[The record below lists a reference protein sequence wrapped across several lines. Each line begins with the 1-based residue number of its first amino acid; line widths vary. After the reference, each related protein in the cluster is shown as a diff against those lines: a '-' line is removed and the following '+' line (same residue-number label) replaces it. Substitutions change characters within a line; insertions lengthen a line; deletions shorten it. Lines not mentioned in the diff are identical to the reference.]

1 MRWMAGFGFVS
12 QMSGSCPACG
22 EQLASRHGWH
32 HRHLQDLPIQ
42 GTVVKVR
49 LRVNRWRCRI
59 EDCERQT
66 CVDQLPEIAFP
77 HERRTRRVAEFVHLF
92 GHGVGGLRGERLMKR
107 LGMPISDDRIL
118 RQLKRHAAAFSAKQT
133 VRVAGIDDWA
143 WRKGYSYGT
152 IVVDLE
158 RCKVVDVMQ
167 ERSAAETANW
177 LSEHPETEIVS
188 PRSLRTVCARHA
200 GRSATSATSR

>member
-1 MRWMAGFGFVS
+1 
-12 QMSGSCPACG
+12 
-22 EQLASRHGWH
+22 
-32 HRHLQDLPIQ
+32 
-42 GTVVKVR
+42 
-49 LRVNRWRCRI
+49 
-59 EDCERQT
+59 
-66 CVDQLPEIAFP
+66 
-77 HERRTRRVAEFVHLF
+77 
-92 GHGVGGLRGERLMKR
+92 MKR